1 MSQNSVNLVRVFC
14 FEDGYSLSN
23 TPIQKSPG
31 NWDENGLKRIDLILS
46 QAAAYG
52 IYVIVV
58 PTNFEPVGGG
68 IQWYVDE
75 VRAASVLPCPHKVVM
90 YVAAIMTTS
99 QVTLPHPTF
108 LVHASALHACKC
120 MLRRRLI
127 CADPCLGRIFPD
139 DKTVSADK
147 FESWL

>member
-1 MSQNSVNLVRVFC
+1 MQAISLQVMSQNSVNLVRVFC

-52 IYVIVV
+52 IYVIIV

-68 IQWYVDE
+68 IQWYVNE
-75 VRAASVLPCPHKVVM
+75 VRELPMVP
-90 YVAAIMTTS
+90 AIT
-99 QVTLPHPTF
+99 
-108 LVHASALHACKC
+108 K
-120 MLRRRLI
+120 
-127 CADPCLGRIFPD
+127 
-139 DKTVSADK
+139 
-147 FESWL
+147 

>member
-1 MSQNSVNLVRVFC
+1 MRIASALVLFAVISTSYVPQVMSQNSVNLVRVFC

-23 TPIQKSPG
+23 TPIQSSPG
-31 NWDENGLKRIDLILS
+31 VWDENGLKRSDLILS

-75 VRAASVLPCPHKVVM
+75 VRDLSVVLVLTGDDTCAAL
-90 YVAAIMTTS
+90 MTLS
-99 QVTLPHPTF
+99 C
-108 LVHASALHACKC
+108 HAF
-120 MLRRRLI
+120 
-127 CADPCLGRIFPD
+127 IFHI
-139 DKTVSADK
+139 
-147 FESWL
+147 

>member
-1 MSQNSVNLVRVFC
+1 MEQNIQTLQVRVFC

-68 IQWYVDE
+68 MQWYVDE
-75 VRAASVLPCPHKVVM
+75 VRAFSGCFQSCQ
-90 YVAAIMTTS
+90 VA
-99 QVTLPHPTF
+99 
-108 LVHASALHACKC
+108 
-120 MLRRRLI
+120 LI
-127 CADPCLGRIFPD
+127 RWADL
-139 DKTVSADK
+139 
-147 FESWL
+147 LL